1 MISLFVPWVRFLN
14 LGYCFIFIK
23 MGNSK
28 EILEI
33 VVCEEVLL
41 LAIKERDIER
51 LDLLLHEDLLF
62 TNPMGETI
70 TKKMDMEGYRSGD
83 MKVRH
88 IASQDQII
96 HIIGDTAVVAVSIS
110 LEGGYGGQS
119 LDGEYRYT
127 RVWKNISGSWKVIAG
142 SCVII

>member
-1 MISLFVPWVRFLN
+1 
-14 LGYCFIFIK
+14 

-41 LAIKERDIER
+41 MAIKESDVER

-62 TNPMGETI
+62 TNPMGQTI
-70 TKKMDMEGYRSGD
+70 TKKMDMEGYRSGG
-83 MKVRH
+83 MKVHH

-96 HIIGDTAVVAVSIS
+96 NIIGDTAVVAVSIM
-110 LEGGYGGQS
+110 LEGSYGEQS
-119 LDGEYRYT
+119 LNGEYRYT
-127 RVWKNISGSWKVIAG
+127 RVWKSIDGGWKVIAG
-142 SCVII
+142 SCVMI

>member
-1 MISLFVPWVRFLN
+1 
-14 LGYCFIFIK
+14 

-62 TNPMGETI
+62 TNPTGQTM

-83 MKVRH
+83 MKVHH
-88 IASQDQII
+88 IASKDQII
-96 HIIGDTAVVAVSIS
+96 KIIGDTAVVAVSIT
-110 LEGGYGGQS
+110 LEGSYGGQS

-127 RVWKNISGSWKVIAG
+127 RVWKSIGGSWKVIAG
-142 SCVII
+142 SCVMI